1 MENKINLQCIE
12 EAAQLAFDKIVKPVI
27 TKEMKRLKIKT
38 VQQVMG
44 VIFITL
50 NNGKEFSD
58 TEFEESSSIRKQFLE
73 NYIYPLQSDPFYT
86 LINSDITL

>member
-50 NNGKEFSD
+50 NNGKRIFRYR
-58 TEFEESSSIRKQFLE
+58 I
-73 NYIYPLQSDPFYT
+73 
-86 LINSDITL
+86 